1 MKSFRGFTFSIK
13 NPLFNIP
20 KIKYYISETVYGIP
34 YDILTILQNSTLFK
48 IKILNLSISK

>member
-1 MKSFRGFTFSIK
+1 MKSFKGSILFK
-13 NPLFNIP
+13 KIPLFHVL
-20 KIKYYISETVYGIP
+20 KIKYYVSEIVYGIP